1 VLVKWSDQSADI
13 WLERAT
19 PTLRLVRTIGL
30 IGGMSWQSSAV
41 YYRLLN
47 EGVEQ
52 RLGGLHSAKTV
63 MTSVDFDRLTTLQRN
78 EDWDR
83 VGEILSGA
91 ARATEAAGAEFLLMC
106 TTSFHRVAEQV
117 EAAIDIPFLHL
128 GDVVAQACLDRNL
141 AKVAFL
147 GTSFA
152 MRRDFFR
159 DRIASHGLEVLTPDG
174 ESHATIDRIIYDELV
189 HGRVTD
195 PSRKTVVEIIEGLWD
210 SGAEGV
216 VLGCTELEELIHQAD
231 VDLPVFPCTSLHV
244 AAALDAALS

>member
-1 VLVKWSDQSADI
+1 
-13 WLERAT
+13 
-19 PTLRLVRTIGL
+19 VRTIGL

-47 EGVEQ
+47 QGVEH

-78 EDWDR
+78 EDWDK
-83 VGEILSGA
+83 VGAILAGA
-91 ARATEAAGAEFLLMC
+91 ARSTEAAGADFLLMC

-117 EAAIDIPFLHL
+117 ESSVGIPFLHL
-128 GDVVAQACLDRNL
+128 GDVVAQACLERKL
-141 AKVAFL
+141 RSVAFI

-159 DRIASHGLEVLTPDG
+159 DRIASHGLQVLVPDS
-174 ESHATIDRIIYDELV
+174 EHHATIDRIIYDELV
-189 HGRVTD
+189 HGRVSD
-195 PSRKTVVEIIEGLWD
+195 ASRKTVVGIIEGLWD

-216 VLGCTELEELIHQAD
+216 ILGCTELEELIHQAD
-231 VDLPVFPCTSLHV
+231 VDLPLFPCTSLHV
-244 AAALDAALS
+244 GAALDAALS

>member
-1 VLVKWSDQSADI
+1 M
-13 WLERAT
+13 
-19 PTLRLVRTIGL
+19 RTIGL
-30 IGGMSWQSSAV
+30 IGGLSWQSSAV

-47 EGVEQ
+47 QGIEH

-78 EDWDR
+78 EDWDM

-91 ARATEAAGAEFLLMC
+91 ARSIEAAGADFLLMC

-117 EAAIDIPFLHL
+117 EDSVDIPFLHL
-128 GDVVAQACLDRNL
+128 GDVVAQACLDHKL
-141 AKVAFL
+141 KSVAFL

-159 DRIASHGLEVLTPDG
+159 DRIASHGLEVLVPDT
-174 ESHATIDRIIYDELV
+174 EHHATVDRIIYDELV
-189 HGRVTD
+189 HGKVND
-195 PSRKTVVEIIEGLWD
+195 ASRKAVVGLVEGLWD

-216 VLGCTELEELIHQAD
+216 ILGCTELEELIHQAD
-231 VDLPVFPCTSLHV
+231 VDLPVFPCTTLHV
-244 AAALDAALS
+244 GAALDAALS